1 MDMARGRVGNVL
13 IVGAGMT
20 GMTLGVAL
28 KQSGIGCEIVEI
40 RPALTEP
47 GTGISLQGPALRAL
61 QSVGVVDRCIAQ
73 GFGYSH
79 FKTCDAAGNVTG
91 TVDLPRLLGPDYP
104 ATVGVLR
111 QSVHEVLADEL
122 SRLGVPLR
130 LATTV
135 AEFDQDDDGV
145 DVVFSDGKRARYDL
159 VVGADGQRSAIREM
173 LFGKQHRPYY
183 TGQMNWRATVSKPP
197 EVEGRYSYFGPTN
210 KSGFNPIARDRMYI
224 YIVQNVPRRP
234 RWADAE
240 LPAMMRGLLAEF
252 GGALGRARDEVRTPE
267 QIICR
272 PIFSMILPPPWH
284 RGRVLVVGDA
294 AHTTTPHLAS
304 GASIG
309 IEDAVVLA
317 RVLQSD
323 APVVEILEDFMA
335 RRHQR
340 CHMIV
345 KNSEQLGEWEKNPTA
360 PGIDTIGITS
370 KSYQALAQPV

>member
-122 SRLGVPLR
+122 SLLGVPLR